1 MRFLR
6 SGRSVGGGTSSLAAR
21 QDDLAPL
28 TVARVNAPSVPRAAG
43 RRQVALLYDRVFVPS
58 LVLDHTELMLRQ
70 HGTAGEEGFGAWA
83 GTLAG
88 GDAFVSTLIVPSVE
102 TSGGYHGEVSPETV
116 ATVFEQLDTLD
127 LVPIAQIHSHPRD
140 AFLSHV
146 DAQRPL
152 VGVHGFL
159 SIIVPSFGFVDL
171 ADVALWRVYAF
182 ERRERWRELDDD
194 ERHRRLIIDPSI
206 LRIG

>member
-6 SGRSVGGGTSSLAAR
+6 SGHSRGGGAAPAAQQNGR
-21 QDDLAPL
+21 APL
-28 TVARVNAPSVPRAAG
+28 SVARVNAPLVAHNAG
-43 RRQVALLYDRVFVPS
+43 RRQAQLVYDRVFIPS

-70 HGTAGEEGFGAWA
+70 HGTAGEEGFGVWA

-88 GDAFVSTLIVPSVE
+88 GDAFVSTLVVPRVE
-102 TSGGYHGEVSPETV
+102 SAGGYHGEISPETA
-116 ATVFEQLDTLD
+116 ATVFERLDTLD

-140 AFLSHV
+140 AFLSHI
-146 DAQRPL
+146 DAQRPF
-152 VGVHGFL
+152 VGVRGFL

-171 ADVALWRVYAF
+171 ADVSLWRVYEF
-182 ERRERWRELDDD
+182 ERREQWRELDQA

-206 LRIG
+206 LGIG

>member
-6 SGRSVGGGTSSLAAR
+6 SGHSRGGAAAAQR
-21 QDDLAPL
+21 DELAPL
-28 TVARVNAPSVPRAAG
+28 TTARVNAPLVPREAG
-43 RRQVALLYDRVFVPS
+43 RRQAPLVYDRVFVPS
-58 LVLDHTELMLRQ
+58 LLLDHTELMLRQ
-70 HGTAGEEGFGAWA
+70 HGAVGEEGFGLWA

-88 GDAFVSTLIVPSVE
+88 DDGFVSTLIVPRVESV
-102 TSGGYHGEVSPETV
+102 GGYHGEICPETA

-140 AFLSHV
+140 AFLSHI

-152 VGVHGFL
+152 VAVRGFL
-159 SIIVPSFGFVDL
+159 SIIVPSFGFIDL
-171 ADVALWRVYAF
+171 ADVALWRVYEF
-182 ERRERWRELDDD
+182 ERREQWRELSRA
-194 ERHRRLIIDPSI
+194 ERDRRLIIDPSI